1 MLSRSRT
8 FDTRNCPG
16 YRYADSREVSLVD
29 ALVLG
34 NVPLF
39 ADLDEH
45 DLRELAVEFRPRRYR
60 RGETVFVTGDPG
72 TSLCV
77 VNSGSVKLALTSNEG
92 REVILDMLGP
102 GEVFGELAL
111 LDGEPRS
118 ADAVCL
124 EASELLLL
132 QRDAFVRFLKDR
144 PGVAINLI
152 GVLSRRLRRDAQLV
166 QDAAFLDVPGRLART
181 ILRLAEPAED
191 GTTRTP
197 RVTQSDLAAVAGTT
211 RETLN
216 KWLGVFAEQGLITWN
231 DSRVIVTDAERLRR
245 RIY

>member
-1 MLSRSRT
+1 V
-8 FDTRNCPG
+8 
-16 YRYADSREVSLVD
+16 ALVD
-29 ALVLG
+29 ASVLSR
-34 NVPLF
+34 VPLF
-39 ADLDEH
+39 ADLDQQ
-45 DLRELAVEFRPRRYR
+45 DLHRLIDELRPRRYR

-77 VNSGSVKLALTSNEG
+77 VSTGRIKLALSSTEG

-118 ADAVCL
+118 ADAVAV

-132 QRDAFVRFLKDR
+132 ARDAFLRFLRDR
-144 PGVAINLI
+144 PEVAINLL

-166 QDAAFLDVPGRLART
+166 QDVAFLDVPGRLART
-181 ILRLAEPAED
+181 ILRLASSDE
-191 GTTRTP
+191 GGMLRTP
-197 RVTQSDLAAVAGTT
+197 RLTQSDLAAAAGTT

-216 KWLGVFAEQGLITWN
+216 KFLGIFAEQGLIQWDNGRVTVL
-231 DSRVIVTDAERLRR
+231 DSERLRR